1 MMVKIKYKIISLTY
15 CLDPSNFQHLSM
27 SMVAAVKTET
37 PQSSLYSSSGTSSRA
52 RDRFPPNGHE
62 TIMRCANAEPPP
74 FGCGG
79 VAGVL

>member
-37 PQSSLYSSSGTSSRA
+37 PRA
-52 RDRFPPNGHE
+52 PFTALLGRVPEPETGFPQ
-62 TIMRCANAEPPP
+62 MDMKQCANAEPPP